1 MMRNKRNVF
10 TWRKPRTIVRARQT
24 FLFMV
29 KRAIYDVPKRSGK
42 ENREIAIERFFP
54 LQQKTRERDED
65 FQDFATLNACVFGFF
80 RLSGKRNDTTKLLLL
95 RLGGVRTRTPSREA
109 AARQTPPVRVKG
121 G

>member
-1 MMRNKRNVF
+1 M
-10 TWRKPRTIVRARQT
+10 T
-24 FLFMV
+24 FL
-29 KRAIYDVPKRSGK
+29 RSGK

-65 FQDFATLNACVFGFF
+65 FGDFCNPKCMCVWL
-80 RLSGKRNDTTKLLLL
+80 LSAVGKKNDTTKLLLL

-109 AARQTPPVRVKG
+109 AARQTPPVCVKG

>member
-1 MMRNKRNVF
+1 
-10 TWRKPRTIVRARQT
+10 
-24 FLFMV
+24 MV
-29 KRAIYDVPKRSGK
+29 KRAIYDVPIRSGK

-65 FQDFATLNACVFGFF
+65 FGDFCNPKCMCVWL
-80 RLSGKRNDTTKLLLL
+80 LSAVGKKNDTTKLLLS

-109 AARQTPPVRVKG
+109 AARQTPPVCVKG

>member
-1 MMRNKRNVF
+1 M
-10 TWRKPRTIVRARQT
+10 T
-24 FLFMV
+24 FL
-29 KRAIYDVPKRSGK
+29 RSGK

-65 FQDFATLNACVFGFF
+65 FGDFCNPKYICIW
-80 RLSGKRNDTTKLLLL
+80 LSAVGKKNDTTKLLLL

>member
-1 MMRNKRNVF
+1 
-10 TWRKPRTIVRARQT
+10 
-24 FLFMV
+24 MV
-29 KRAIYDVPKRSGK
+29 KRAIYDVPTRSGK

-65 FQDFATLNACVFGFF
+65 FQDFATLNACVFGF
-80 RLSGKRNDTTKLLLL
+80 RLSGKRTTPQKLLLS

-109 AARQTPPVRVKG
+109 AARQTPPVCVKG

>member
-10 TWRKPRTIVRARQT
+10 TWWKPRTIVRARQT

-29 KRAIYDVPKRSGK
+29 KRAIYDVPTKWKGK
-42 ENREIAIERFFP
+42 QRNRDCERFFP

-65 FQDFATLNACVFGFF
+65 FGDFCNPKCICIW
-80 RLSGKRNDTTKLLLL
+80 LSAVGKKNDTTKLLLL